1 MNGGVIFYDTNEIKL
16 QSTREIMFIHTSS
29 KLDVAFVKTK
39 QNVNVYAVYLI
50 KLSIFQS
57 PELSWI
63 SLDPKYI
70 PFLQPV
76 RA

>member
-1 MNGGVIFYDTNEIKL
+1 
-16 QSTREIMFIHTSS
+16 MFIHISL

-76 RA
+76 RV

>member
-1 MNGGVIFYDTNEIKL
+1 
-16 QSTREIMFIHTSS
+16 MFIHTSL

-70 PFLQPV
+70 PFLQPG
-76 RA
+76 RYLGHTEIFKKLLLEEADA